1 MNLGVGWQPLV
12 CWPLSL
18 SCEFFL
24 PHLAAARV
32 AGTLNHI
39 CEGKQSMSAASP
51 VTQQI
56 RAFIIENFLYGQ
68 EREFNNDA
76 SFLEE
81 GIVDST
87 GVLQLVAFLEE
98 TYGIKVEDEELT
110 PQNLDS
116 VNSVAAYLARKVN
129 ASVASSSRDV
139 PEARA

>member
-1 MNLGVGWQPLV
+1 
-12 CWPLSL
+12 
-18 SCEFFL
+18 
-24 PHLAAARV
+24 
-32 AGTLNHI
+32 
-39 CEGKQSMSAASP
+39 MSAASP
-51 VTQQI
+51 IAQQI

-76 SFLEE
+76 SFLDE

-98 TYGIKVEDEELT
+98 TYGITVEDEELT

-116 VNSVAAYLARKVN
+116 VNSVAAYLSRKTN
-129 ASVASSSRDV
+129 PSVEAFSRDI